1 MTMLGRGWRR
11 LKTREVKQRLERLDL
26 PFNRHGLDPYGISR
40 DHLGAFYTMLQAFY
54 RRYFRVKTYGI
65 ENVPDT
71 GGAMLV
77 GNHSGGIP
85 VDGGMVLASL
95 FFDHEPPRHCH
106 GMVEYFAQTW
116 PIVSPWFSRIGQLT
130 GLPEH
135 ALRLLGDGRLLM
147 VFPEGIRGTGKLYR
161 DRYKLERFGTG
172 FVRIALRAGA
182 PIVPLAFIGGEE
194 ALPTVF
200 HAKRLAKLF
209 NAPYW
214 PVPPYLAP
222 VPMPLPCEIH
232 FGRPIRF
239 DGDGNE
245 ADEVIEGYVE
255 EIKAAINELIG
266 DGRATHGRRLR
277 GEVG

>member
-1 MTMLGRGWRR
+1 MWRR
-11 LKTREVKQRLERLDL
+11 VTTSGVRRRLQRLDL
-26 PFNRHGLDPYGISR
+26 PFNRSGLDPYGISKE
-40 DHLGAFYTMLQAFY
+40 HLGVFYSLLGVMY
-54 RRYFRVKTYGI
+54 RRYFRVKTFGI
-65 ENVPDT
+65 DNVPDK
-71 GGAMLV
+71 GAAMLV

-135 ALRLLGDGRLLM
+135 AVRLLRDDRLLM
-147 VFPEGIRGTGKLYR
+147 VFPEGLRGVGKLYR

-172 FVRIALRAGA
+172 FIRIALRTNA
-182 PIVPLAFIGGEE
+182 PIIPLAFIGGEE
-194 ALPTVF
+194 ALPTVY
-200 HAKRLAKLF
+200 HARRLAKVF

-232 FGRPIRF
+232 FGKPIHF
-239 DGDGNE
+239 EGDGNE
-245 ADEVIEGYVE
+245 SDETIHGYVE
-255 EIKAAINELIG
+255 RVRDEINALIG
-266 DGRATHGRRLR
+266 TGRETHAKRLR
-277 GEVG
+277 GALP

>member
-1 MTMLGRGWRR
+1 MWERVT
-11 LKTREVKQRLERLDL
+11 TREVRDRLARLDL
-26 PFNRHGLDPYGISR
+26 PFNRHGLDPYGISKE
-40 DHLGAFYTMLQAFY
+40 HLGAFYSLLGTFY
-54 RRYFRVKTYGI
+54 RRYFRVRTFGI
-65 ENVPDT
+65 EHVPDT
-71 GGAMLV
+71 GPAMLV
-77 GNHSGGIP
+77 GNHSGGVP

-135 ALRLLGDGRLLM
+135 AMRLLGDGRLLM
-147 VFPEGIRGTGKLYR
+147 VFPEGVRGTGKLYR

-172 FVRIALRAGA
+172 FVRIALRAQV

-200 HAKRLAKLF
+200 HARRLAKLMR
-209 NAPYW
+209 APYF
-214 PVPPYLAP
+214 PVPPYLLP

-232 FGRPIRF
+232 FGEPIRF
-239 DGDGNE
+239 EGSGDE
-245 ADEVIEGYVE
+245 SDEVIEGYVQE
-255 EIKAAINELIG
+255 LKARISGLIG
-266 DGRATHGRRLR
+266 HGREVHQRRLR
-277 GEVG
+277 GAT